1 MRLQECLRGLVPE
14 HLAQSKGGIE
24 FNWQVLAV
32 EALINCFEGLLQVL
46 CVIKREIAVFTIGPA
61 GSCTKDGVSRLEVRQ
76 HVSLEHRLDVPCE
89 VIKLTKR
96 LIKFSDRIK

>member
-1 MRLQECLRGLVPE
+1 M
-14 HLAQSKGGIE
+14 
-24 FNWQVLAV
+24 LAV

-61 GSCTKDGVSRLEVRQ
+61 GACTKDWVSRLEVRQ